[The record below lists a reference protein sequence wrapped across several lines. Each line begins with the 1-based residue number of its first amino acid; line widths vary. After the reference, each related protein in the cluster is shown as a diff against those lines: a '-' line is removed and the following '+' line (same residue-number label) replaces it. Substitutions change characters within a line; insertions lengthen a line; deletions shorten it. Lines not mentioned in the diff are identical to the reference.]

1 MIFENEKK
9 LLGEQEYSST
19 DYSLIP
25 LLREAVSIRK
35 KLGRKGYLLDAYLS
49 TFLEAVTPLS
59 DYEVCEEGFSDATE
73 FRSLCRKAVGQRPT
87 DSVVREV
94 YDENGWIS
102 SFQESST
109 RTELLQ
115 ALCLDRKLSVFVC
128 NFMDKW
134 KNRIGGE
141 LDVPAF
147 QTLYQRIAGETGE
160 DVMEKFNLHLKQRF
174 MIAPCLSMFLQ
185 GMTCDLLLALIT
197 EDLETNRKVFQILM
211 DHLEE
216 DK

>member
-49 TFLEAVTPLS
+49 TFLEAVMSLS
-59 DYEVCEEGFSDATE
+59 DYEACEEGFSDANE

-87 DSVVREV
+87 DPVVREV

-115 ALCLDRKLSVFVC
+115 ALCLDRKLSVFVN
-128 NFMDKW
+128 NFMDYKP
-134 KNRIGGE
+134 ITVVGI
-141 LDVPAF
+141 DVCK
-147 QTLYQRIAGETGE
+147 TSHR
-160 DVMEKFNLHLKQRF
+160 
-174 MIAPCLSMFLQ
+174 
-185 GMTCDLLLALIT
+185 
-197 EDLETNRKVFQILM
+197 
-211 DHLEE
+211 LEE
-216 DK
+216 NKPALFSVGFAIHLFHISL